1 MGLRGLL
8 EGLGC
13 LLKGLQGLLEW
24 RADLGGG
31 VLVEVLVEFIRG
43 FRIYWEVFP
52 LKRLQESLLFT
63 CL

>member
-24 RADLGGG
+24 RADLGGVG
-31 VLVEVLVEFIRG
+31 VLVEILVEFIRG
-43 FRIYWEVFP
+43 FRIY
-52 LKRLQESLLFT
+52 
-63 CL
+63 